1 MEPFTTVNPHLFT
14 INQLNPKS
22 PKFTLVA
29 VSKTLLNR
37 YSTKISITRHQTA
50 FDDILCGNGA
60 QCVFT
65 HVISSHISVFKEKR
79 SVNAKLVQ
87 AQQDWVATPV
97 INVFQFFGQRDDM

>member
-1 MEPFTTVNPHLFT
+1 M
-14 INQLNPKS
+14 
-22 PKFTLVA
+22 
-29 VSKTLLNR
+29 SKTLLNR

-97 INVFQFFGQRDDM
+97 INVFQFFGQRVDM

>member
-14 INQLNPKS
+14 INQLNPKG
-22 PKFTLVA
+22 PKFTSFA
-29 VSKTLLNR
+29 MSKTLLNR
-37 YSTKISITRHQTA
+37 YSTKISITRYQNA
-50 FDDILCGNGA
+50 FDDILCGNRA

-65 HVISSHISVFKEKR
+65 HVISSHISLFKEKR

-87 AQQDWVATPV
+87 PQQDWVATPV